1 MNSGE
6 FIDEVVEIF
15 DGPHEDGFQG
25 LLKLIEEM
33 VDRDEDACEKYN
45 IRKQQVA
52 EVTAEKAN
60 LQIKLDQMQYMLKV
74 LEDGAEEDERENA
87 ELQDRVTCLESD
99 SHNEVSQAEM
109 DEVNI
114 LWKNA
119 RRDIRYAK
127 QERSLSAERAA
138 CFQRENQYYMD
149 FLAEMNADSAFVDFV
164 NKRSDTDGSE
174 LFGFE
179 EDK

>member
-45 IRKQQVA
+45 IRKQQIA
-52 EVTAEKAN
+52 ELTAEKAN
-60 LQIKLDQMQYMLKV
+60 LQIKMDQMQYMLKV

-87 ELQDRVTCLESD
+87 ELQDRITCLESD
-99 SHNEVSQAEM
+99 SHNEVSQAEFDDM
-109 DEVNI
+109 VED
-114 LWKNA
+114 LT
-119 RRDIRYAK
+119 
-127 QERSLSAERAA
+127 
-138 CFQRENQYYMD
+138 
-149 FLAEMNADSAFVDFV
+149 
-164 NKRSDTDGSE
+164 NK
-174 LFGFE
+174 
-179 EDK
+179 

>member
-45 IRKQQVA
+45 IRKQQIA
-52 EVTAEKAN
+52 ELKM
-60 LQIKLDQMQYMLKV
+60 DQMQYMLKV

-87 ELQDRVTCLESD
+87 ELRDRVTCLESD
-99 SHNEVSQAEM
+99 SHNEVSQAEFDDM
-109 DEVNI
+109 VED
-114 LWKNA
+114 LT
-119 RRDIRYAK
+119 
-127 QERSLSAERAA
+127 
-138 CFQRENQYYMD
+138 
-149 FLAEMNADSAFVDFV
+149 
-164 NKRSDTDGSE
+164 NK
-174 LFGFE
+174 
-179 EDK
+179 